1 MLGPRLNA
9 FEPLPHKHPNLTE
22 VDHMKKNRLARLSI
36 GIALTCVLGLVGCQK
51 KKDDTQTQ
59 SVADPSVVQADA
71 NLLSQLKVT
80 EVIYSELSDTLRVAG
95 QIDFDEQSLTRIGAS
110 VTGRVTQIQAS
121 LGTVVDKGDVLATIN
136 SSELSSSQLAYLKAR
151 SEKELHRRTVER
163 AKTLFA
169 SDVISA
175 AELQRR
181 ENEFEIAS
189 AETRAAQ
196 DQLRVLGVSPQA
208 IERLGSTGAI
218 DSGSSVMSTIR
229 GVVVERK
236 VATGQ
241 VVQPSDVMF
250 VVANLNRV
258 WAVAQVPEQQVSQV
272 KAGQSVQI
280 EVPALAHEK
289 MLGKLI
295 YVGQTV
301 NPETRTVLV
310 RTELDNKAGRLKPSM
325 LATMLIESAPIPRVV
340 VPSSAVVRQ
349 DDKDHVFIEQ
359 SNDTFRLTP
368 VKLAAEQNN
377 QRVVLEGIKPG
388 MRVVSEGAFHL
399 NNQRNLNQT
408 SSGG

>member
-1 MLGPRLNA
+1 
-9 FEPLPHKHPNLTE
+9 
-22 VDHMKKNRLARLSI
+22 MKKHNSLQTLSALALICAIGLS
-36 GIALTCVLGLVGCQK
+36 ACTK
-51 KKDDTQTQ
+51 KSTDTNTQ
-59 SVADPSVVQADA
+59 AQADPNVIQVDA
-71 NLLSQLKVT
+71 NMMSQLKVT

-110 VTGRVTQIQAS
+110 VTGRVTQIQVS
-121 LGTVVDKGDVLATIN
+121 LGSVVNKGDVLATIN

-151 SEKELHRRTVER
+151 SEKELHRRNVDR

-169 SDVISA
+169 ADVISA

-208 IERLGSTGAI
+208 VERLGATGAI

-250 VVANLNRV
+250 VVADLQRV
-258 WAVAQVPEQQVSQV
+258 WAVAQVPEQQVAQV
-272 KAGQSVQI
+272 KAGQSVHI
-280 EVPALAHEK
+280 EVPALGHEK

-310 RTELDNKAGRLKPSM
+310 RTELDNKNGRLKPSM
-325 LATMLIESAPIPRVV
+325 LTTMLIESAPAPRVV

-349 DDKDHVFIEQ
+349 YDTDHVFIEQ
-359 SNDTFRLTP
+359 GQGNFRLTP

-377 QRVVLEGIKPG
+377 QRVVLQGIKPG

-399 NNQRNLNQT
+399 NNQRNVNQMK
-408 SSGG
+408 SGG